1 MNIALARASTRSLSD
16 RVIIPASCRQAAL
29 SIMNAADGASFI
41 GKIRSRSSGTI
52 APRKLRF
59 SHLGSAFTQNPGR
72 YGGVIGV
79 ARPSSPPGQ
88 PRLFPLPPQA
98 PSSWSTRRNAP
109 TWCALSWRSTRRC
122 VDCRDVG
129 VEGIVVDESMAADT
143 SWRICR
149 VDIHLTNGRGKR
161 STHSINIPL
170 SALSRGGTKA
180 AILCDLISALCAQI
194 YPSQSST
201 RATLKAGPHRAGG
214 RAL

>member
-1 MNIALARASTRSLSD
+1 MVPHLRKTR
-16 RVIIPASCRQAAL
+16 VATAAL
-29 SIMNAADGASFI
+29 SVWRGLQA
-41 GKIRSRSSGTI
+41 
-52 APRKLRF
+52 
-59 SHLGSAFTQNPGR
+59 
-72 YGGVIGV
+72 
-79 ARPSSPPGQ
+79 PPGQ

-170 SALSRGGTKA
+170 SALSRGGNQGR
-180 AILCDLISALCAQI
+180 DLVRSNFGTVRANLPISIVHARDTQSRPA
-194 YPSQSST
+194 PSRWPRSIS
-201 RATLKAGPHRAGG
+201 RSG
-214 RAL
+214 